1 MRARW
6 RAASE
11 ARPSH
16 HAKVWALGLGSA
28 AAGGAPAKSAAL
40 RESGG
45 KVGQNTKPVGRVA
58 TSYPLGTP
66 ESAYPAFTSTRPS
79 HAFPAP
85 PPPPPPPWQS
95 PLAAGSRAR
104 ADREGR
110 APAHSRLRAAC
121 QTRREGSALY
131 GPQAGRKRQAG
142 PREET
147 PYLARGGP
155 GAGSAPAKEVA
166 SAAAR
171 QSHAAPPHP
180 ARAGPRPPPDPSSRR
195 RYARLLA
202 PLPRFQSYGNWG
214 QKAGSRPSLT
224 TDRAE
229 KDCRLPAL
237 ALWQNTLVSE
247 PRIPLPPK
255 EMGIK

>member
-16 HAKVWALGLGSA
+16 HAKVWALGLGSVD
-28 AAGGAPAKSAAL
+28 AGGAPAKSAAL

-45 KVGQNTKPVGRVA
+45 KVGQNMKPVGRVA
-58 TSYPLGTP
+58 TSDPLGTP
-66 ESAYPAFTSTRPS
+66 ESAYPAFTSARPG
-79 HAFPAP
+79 HAFPA

-104 ADREGR
+104 ADPAGR

-131 GPQAGRKRQAG
+131 GPQDGWKRQAG
-142 PREET
+142 PREEA

-155 GAGSAPAKEVA
+155 GAGSAPAKEAA

-171 QSHAAPPHP
+171 PSHAAPPHP
-180 ARAGPRPPPDPSSRR
+180 HPRRAATPARPLLPLEVRTASRSSPSVPELRE
-195 RYARLLA
+195 L
-202 PLPRFQSYGNWG
+202 GTEDE
-214 QKAGSRPSLT
+214 SRPALT

-229 KDCRLPAL
+229 KLSRLPAL
-237 ALWQNTLVSE
+237 ALCPWAKHFGL
-247 PRIPLPPK
+247 
-255 EMGIK
+255 